1 MILRIFLRI
10 AEMTYTEM
18 VENGSCNSPSMVQ
31 DSGLVVNSSCR
42 NCGVKGIRQIN
53 VLQRKLLCPNLLV
66 LIRSA
71 PRNGVPIMKTIKGE
85 PFKYNK

>member
-53 VLQRKLLCPNLLV
+53 VLQRKLLCPILLV
-66 LIRSA
+66 LITTKEGG
-71 PRNGVPIMKTIKGE
+71 NGLPQETE
-85 PFKYNK
+85 YLL